1 MMRVD
6 GSAWRWPFSCGDC
19 GKAYEAQAFPYCC
32 PACGGLYELHLP
44 LAIEIPDS
52 ATHQRRGLGRY
63 RSMLPLPPEAPLV
76 SLGEGGTPLL
86 AHSLDGREVYF
97 KCEHLN
103 PTGSFKDRGTAV
115 IVSALVAEGI
125 HEAVEDSSGNAGA
138 SFAAYC
144 SRAGIR
150 ACIYIPEYAAGPK
163 RSQIERMGAE
173 VFAVPGPRSAASKAA
188 QQRAGAGTAY
198 ASHAHLPHVHAGMA
212 TVAVELVEQLGR
224 APHTVVMPVG
234 QGTLLL
240 GVYHGFQSLVAAG
253 RIDSLPQMVGVQA
266 RACAPIWAASAFGSR
281 DAVSMEEG
289 DTLAK
294 GIRIAEPL
302 RKEAILAAV
311 EQTGGR
317 MLAVEEQ
324 QIPPGRN
331 ALAAAG
337 FYVEP
342 TSAVVWPALQQVLP
356 ELPDPVVVVLTGSGF
371 KDKSID

>member
-1 MMRVD
+1 MMQAD
-6 GSAWRWPFSCGDC
+6 GGAWRWPFSCGDC
-19 GKAYEAQAFPYCC
+19 GRAYEAQAFPYCC
-32 PACGGLYELHLP
+32 PACGGLFELHLP
-44 LAIEIPDS
+44 LAVEIPDS
-52 ATHQRRGLGRY
+52 LTRRRGLGRY

-86 AHSLDGREVYF
+86 AHNLDAREIYF

-115 IVSALVAEGI
+115 IVSALAAEGI
-125 HEAVEDSSGNAGA
+125 REAVEDSSGNAGA

-163 RSQIERMGAE
+163 RSQIERLGAE
-173 VFAVPGPRSAASKAA
+173 VFSIPGPRSAASIAA
-188 QQRAGAGTAY
+188 RRHAEAGAAY

-212 TVAVELVEQLGR
+212 TMGVEMVEQLGCAPR
-224 APHTVVMPVG
+224 AIVMPVG

-240 GVYHGFQSLVAAG
+240 GVYHGFQSLIAAG
-253 RIDSLPQMVGVQA
+253 RIDSMPQMVGVQA
-266 RACAPIWAASAFGSR
+266 RACAPIWTAHAFGSQ
-281 DAVSMEEG
+281 DAVSMAEG
-289 DTLAK
+289 ETLAK

-302 RKEAILAAV
+302 RKEAVLAAV
-311 EQTGGR
+311 RKTGGR
-317 MLAVEEQ
+317 MLAVDEA
-324 QIPPGRN
+324 QIQTGRN
-331 ALAAAG
+331 ALAAVG

-342 TSAVVWPALQQVLP
+342 TSAVVWPALREILP

-371 KDKSID
+371 KDMCFA

>member
-1 MMRVD
+1 MRQAGGD
-6 GSAWRWPFSCGDC
+6 AWRWPFSCSDC
-19 GKAYEAQAFPYCC
+19 GKAYESEAFPFCC
-32 PACGGLYELHLP
+32 PACGGLFELHLP
-44 LAIEIPDS
+44 LVVEIQESLSP
-52 ATHQRRGLGRY
+52 RRGLSHH
-63 RSMLPLPPEAPLV
+63 RSMLPLPPEVPLV

-86 AHSLDGREVYF
+86 AHHLDDREIYI

-115 IVSALVAEGI
+115 IVSALAAEGI
-125 HEAVEDSSGNAGA
+125 SEAVEDSSGNAGA

-173 VFAVPGPRSAASKAA
+173 VYTVPGPRSAASIAA
-188 QQRAGAGTAY
+188 HRRAEAGAAY

-212 TVAVELVEQLGR
+212 TMAVELVEQLGR
-224 APHTVVMPVG
+224 APGAIVTPVG

-240 GVYHGFQSLVAAG
+240 GIYYGFHALIAAG
-253 RIDSLPQMVGVQA
+253 RIDTLPQMVGVQA
-266 RACAPIWAASAFGSR
+266 RACAPIWAAHASGSQT
-281 DAVSMEEG
+281 AASLAEG
-289 DTLAK
+289 ETLAK

-302 RKEAILAAV
+302 RKEAVLAAV
-311 EQTGGR
+311 HQTGGR
-317 MLAVEEQ
+317 MLAVEEA
-324 QIPPGRN
+324 QILAGRN
-331 ALAAAG
+331 ALAAVG

-342 TSAVVWPALQQVLP
+342 TSAVVWPALLQVLP

-371 KDKSID
+371 KDKRIN

>member
-1 MMRVD
+1 MMQAD
-6 GSAWRWPFSCGDC
+6 GGAWRWPFSCGNC
-19 GKAYEAQAFPYCC
+19 GGAYEAQAFPYCC
-32 PACGGLYELHLP
+32 PTCGGLYELHLP
-44 LAIEIPDS
+44 LVAEIPDPPIP
-52 ATHQRRGLGRY
+52 RRGLDRY

-86 AHSLDGREVYF
+86 AHHLDEREIYF

-115 IVSALVAEGI
+115 IVSALVNQGI

-173 VFAVPGPRSAASKAA
+173 VIAVPGPRSAASKAA
-188 QQRAGAGTAY
+188 RRRAETGAAY

-212 TVAVELVEQLGR
+212 TMALELVAQLER
-224 APHTVVMPVG
+224 APRAIVTPVG

-240 GVYHGFQSLVAAG
+240 GLYDGFHALVAAG
-253 RIDSLPQMVGVQA
+253 RIDSIPQMVGVQA
-266 RACAPIWAASAFGSR
+266 RACAPIWAAHAFGSQ
-281 DAVSMEEG
+281 AAASMVEG
-289 DTLAK
+289 ETLAK

-302 RKEAILAAV
+302 RKEAVLAAV
-311 EQTGGR
+311 RQTGGR
-317 MLAVEEQ
+317 ILAVEEP
-324 QIPPGRN
+324 QIQAGRD

-342 TSAVVWPALQQVLP
+342 TSAVVWPALREVLP

-371 KDKSID
+371 KDMRIG